1 MAETQYKPP
10 GLEAWDVVI
19 VVLYF
24 IVILGVG
31 LYVSSS
37 WHFVNNSAEREITC
51 LACFSFYFEN
61 RVGNCWL
68 LSAYIIILKHMYM
81 YIYRIRNMAQQFSY
95 GFGDRNPWLC
105 YLPNRP
111 TGEGWRWSM
120 CLCLTKLQDGVL
132 EWHFSYHGLWL
143 PSTVAK
149 NPRQKHE
156 VLPCLYNL

>member
-1 MAETQYKPP
+1 MARFYANSQSVARIPQPRPTAQLKSNTSLSSALPCLPDVPSDLLKMAETQYKPP

-68 LSAYIIILKHMYM
+68 LSAYIIILKHMY
-81 YIYRIRNMAQQFSY
+81 IVKVFVWGA
-95 GFGDRNPWLC
+95 
-105 YLPNRP
+105 
-111 TGEGWRWSM
+111 
-120 CLCLTKLQDGVL
+120 
-132 EWHFSYHGLWL
+132 
-143 PSTVAK
+143 
-149 NPRQKHE
+149 E
-156 VLPCLYNL
+156 VLISCRLLLRILYIKGS

>member
-1 MAETQYKPP
+1 MARFYANSQSVARIPQPRPTAQLKSNTGLEILVFCITLLPDVPSDLLKMAETQYKPP

-51 LACFSFYFEN
+51 LACFSFCFEN

-68 LSAYIIILKHMYM
+68 LSAYIIILKHMY
-81 YIYRIRNMAQQFSY
+81 I
-95 GFGDRNPWLC
+95 
-105 YLPNRP
+105 
-111 TGEGWRWSM
+111 
-120 CLCLTKLQDGVL
+120 
-132 EWHFSYHGLWL
+132 
-143 PSTVAK
+143 AK
-149 NPRQKHE
+149 VFVWGAE
-156 VLPCLYNL
+156 VLISSRLLLRILCIKGS